1 MKTLLLSTLLLLT
14 LTAGA
19 IAQIADGS
27 LAEDIRTEHLN
38 LDRKDVAIS
47 GYDPV
52 SYFIADEPQKGSK
65 DITHSF
71 KGVTYQFTSQENLET
86 FKSNPEKY
94 EPAYGGWC
102 AFAMGKK
109 GSKTG
114 ANPKTYKIVDGKLF
128 LFYNRF
134 GINTLPKWNKDEKTL
149 HPEANTNWEGIVS
162 GS

>member
-1 MKTLLLSTLLLLT
+1 MKTLLLSALLFLFLHLNT
-14 LTAGA
+14 T
-19 IAQIADGS
+19 AQIVDAQ
-27 LAEDIRTEHLN
+27 LNQEIRIEHLN
-38 LDRKDVAIS
+38 LDKKDVAIS

-52 SYFIADEPQKGSK
+52 SYFIAVEPQKGSK

-114 ANPKTYKIVDGKLF
+114 ANPKTYKITDGKLF

-134 GINTLPKWNKDEKTL
+134 GINTLPKWNKDEENL
-149 HPEANTNWEGIVS
+149 HPKANTNWEGIVS
-162 GS
+162 GN